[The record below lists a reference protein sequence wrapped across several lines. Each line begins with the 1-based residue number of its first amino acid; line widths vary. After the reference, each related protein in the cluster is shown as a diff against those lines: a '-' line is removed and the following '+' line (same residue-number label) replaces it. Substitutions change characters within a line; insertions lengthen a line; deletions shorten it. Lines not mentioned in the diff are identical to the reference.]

1 MMKLLVTRNWKKP
14 EYTIG
19 RLFINGE
26 FFCNTLEDTVRDLQ
40 KERKVKGQTAIP
52 EGTYEVTLNVI
63 SPKYSK
69 KANYKFCEARMPRLL
84 GVPQFEGVLIHPGNS
99 NKDAEGC
106 LLVGENKVKGGL
118 VNSFATFKRLW
129 YILEDAR
136 KRKEQIQIEIRNNFV

>member
-63 SPKYSK
+63 SPKYNK
-69 KANYKFCEARMPRLL
+69 KPNYKFCEARMPRLL

-99 NKDAEGC
+99 NKDTEGC

>member
-99 NKDAEGC
+99 NKDTEGC

-129 YILEDAR
+129 FILEDAR

>member
-26 FFCNTLEDTVRDLQ
+26 FFCNTLEDTVRDLK

-99 NKDAEGC
+99 NKDTEGC

>member
-99 NKDAEGC
+99 NKDTEGC